1 MFVGALCKPK
11 FNGLLAKQSSII
23 KQKHQKFE
31 LLLTSKKS
39 DLHPKEITEHRQEC
53 QSFCFRTIFITLKAN
68 DEN

>member
-11 FNGLLAKQSSII
+11 FNGLL
-23 KQKHQKFE
+23 KFE
-31 LLLTSKKS
+31 LLQTSEKS

-53 QSFCFRTIFITLKAN
+53 QSVCFRTFFITLKAN